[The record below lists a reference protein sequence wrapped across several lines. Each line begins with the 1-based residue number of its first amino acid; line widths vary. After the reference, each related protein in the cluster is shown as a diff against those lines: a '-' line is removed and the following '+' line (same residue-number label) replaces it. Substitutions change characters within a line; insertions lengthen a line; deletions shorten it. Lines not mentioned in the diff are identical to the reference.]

1 VNVPSWP
8 DLEAVF
14 LEVLARAPVERAA
27 FVAERCAGRPDL
39 QAEVEGLLR
48 AHEEAGGWE
57 VTLGAAVRLKPGLR
71 VGPYEV
77 VSELGAGGMGEVY
90 RARDTKLG
98 REVAL
103 KILPASFARDT
114 DRVRR
119 FEREARVLAA
129 LNHPNIATI
138 HGLEEADNV
147 LALVM
152 ELVEGETLAERIAQ
166 GTRHQL
172 QSPSHKGLPIDQA
185 LAIAT
190 QIAAALDAAHEKGIV
205 HRDLKPANIKI
216 TPAGTVKVLD
226 FGLAK
231 VASGDGAEAQAP
243 TLTMG
248 GTHEGVILG
257 TAAYMSPE
265 QASGNPVDRRSDLWS
280 FGVVLLEMLTGR
292 RVFDG
297 ETVSHVLAAVL
308 TKDPDWTALP
318 AKTPASI
325 RTLLRRCLE
334 KDRKRRMPDA
344 AAARLEIEDA
354 LGGTGATEAAVGHP
368 RLDEAV
374 ATARAPVRRVMRV
387 RVVLASAT
395 ALVVGLAL
403 AGGGVWLA
411 TRPAP
416 PQVVQTTI
424 ATTPATALTIT
435 AVDRDVAITPDGA
448 RLVYLGNGGRT
459 LFVRALDTLEPMAL
473 YTGVPRAPFI
483 SPDGEW
489 VGFMETGIL
498 KKVAITGGPAV
509 TIAPAQGSG
518 LRAAVWLPDDTVVFA
533 TNAAVTGLQQ
543 VAAGGGTVTVLTRPD
558 RAKGEA
564 YHLWPEP
571 LPGGRAVLFTI
582 VPTTGGT
589 DATQIAV
596 LDLATRT
603 QAVVLRGGSHAQYVA
618 SPSAS
623 SGQAGYLVYAA
634 GGTLRAVA
642 FDLATRTTQGT
653 PVPVVPE
660 VVVTGGVLGA
670 GIYAVVAA
678 DGTLAYVRGAG
689 GAGAPR
695 TLAWV
700 DRQGRET
707 AIAAPPRA
715 YLYPRLSPDGS
726 RLAVFAAD
734 QDNDLWLWDL
744 ARLTLTRLTFTPA
757 LDGHPVWASDGR
769 RLFFSS
775 ERAGARNLY
784 AQAADGTGTA
794 ERLTTSPNLQVATGV
809 TPDGTRLLFF
819 EISPQTSFDVLQ
831 VEVTGSHA
839 VTPLVQT
846 PAQERNGVVSPDGRW
861 LAYEANDSGRLDI
874 YVRPYP
880 DAASGRWQVSTGG
893 GVWPLWARDG
903 RELFYATGAGALMRV
918 GVERGASW
926 TATAPAMLLKDGSV
940 MTAGAFFGRNYDVA
954 PDGQRFVVPK
964 EASGPDAAPPQ
975 LVVVQ
980 HFDELLKRLVPAN

>member
-1 VNVPSWP
+1 MPSP
-8 DLEAVF
+8 
-14 LEVLARAPVERAA
+14 AR
-27 FVAERCAGRPDL
+27 L
-39 QAEVEGLLR
+39 
-48 AHEEAGGWE
+48 
-57 VTLGAAVRLKPGLR
+57 TPGIR

-77 VSELGAGGMGEVY
+77 VTELGAGGMGEVY

-98 REVAL
+98 RDVAL
-103 KILPASFARDT
+103 KILPASFALDT

-152 ELVEGETLAERIAQ
+152 ELVEGETLAERIAHV
-166 GTRHQL
+166 TRHK
-172 QSPSHKGLPIDQA
+172 SPSSSHKGLPIDQA
-185 LAIAT
+185 LAIAK
-190 QIAAALDAAHEKGIV
+190 QIADALDAAHEKGIV

-231 VASGDGAEAQAP
+231 VASGDGAEAQVP
-243 TLTMG
+243 TMTMG
-248 GTHEGVILG
+248 STHEGVILG

-265 QASGNPVDRRSDLWS
+265 QASGTPVDRRSDLWS

-297 ETVSHVLAAVL
+297 ETASHVLAAVL
-308 TKDPDWTALP
+308 TQDPDWTALP

-344 AAARLEIEDA
+344 AAARLEIEDV
-354 LGGTGATEAAVGHP
+354 LGGTGAIEAAVGHP

-374 ATARAPVRRVMRV
+374 ATGRAQVRRVMHV

-416 PQVVQTTI
+416 PRVVQTTI

-435 AVDRDVAITPDGA
+435 ATARDVAITPDGA
-448 RLVYLGNGGRT
+448 RLVYLGNTGRT

-473 YTGVPRAPFI
+473 YTGADLRAPFI
-483 SPDGEW
+483 SPDGQW
-489 VGFMETGIL
+489 VGFLETSIL

-509 TIAPAQGSG
+509 TIAPADASGSRG
-518 LRAAVWLPDDTVVFA
+518 AVWLPDDTVVFA
-533 TNAAVTGLQQ
+533 TNAAPGLQQ
-543 VAAGGGTVTVLTRPD
+543 VPAGGGAVTVLTRPD

-564 YHLWPEP
+564 DHVWPEA

-582 VPTTGGT
+582 LPTTGGVE
-589 DATQIAV
+589 AAQIAV
-596 LDLATRT
+596 LDLATQT
-603 QAVVLRGGSHAQYVA
+603 QTVVLRGGSHAQYVA
-618 SPSAS
+618 S
-623 SGQAGYLVYAA
+623 GYLVYAA

-642 FDLATRTTQGT
+642 FDPATRTTQGT

-660 VVVTGGVLGA
+660 VVVTRGALGA
-670 GIYAVVAA
+670 AIQAVVAA

-689 GAGAPR
+689 GAVAPR

-700 DRQGRET
+700 DRQGRDT

-715 YLYPRLSPDGS
+715 YVFPRLSPDGS
-726 RLAVFAAD
+726 RLAVVAAD

-744 ARLTLTRLTFTPA
+744 ARLTLTRLTFTPGR
-757 LDGHPVWASDGR
+757 DNHPFWASDSR
-769 RLFFSS
+769 RLFFTS
-775 ERAGARNLY
+775 ERDGALNLY
-784 AQAADGTGTA
+784 TQAADGTGTA
-794 ERLTTSPNLQVATGV
+794 ARLTTSPNPQGATGV

-819 EISPQTSFDVLQ
+819 EISPQTSSDVLQ

-846 PAQERNGVVSPDGRW
+846 PAQERHGVVSPDGRW
-861 LAYEANDSGRLDI
+861 LAYDANDSGAFEI

-880 DAASGRWQVSTGG
+880 DVASGRWLVSTGG
-893 GVWPLWARDG
+893 GGWPLWARDG
-903 RELFYATGAGALMRV
+903 RELFYVSPAGALMRV

-940 MTAGAFFGRNYDVA
+940 TTAVNFFGRNYDVA
-954 PDGQRFVVPK
+954 PDGQRFVVLK
-964 EASGPDAAPPQ
+964 AASGPDAAPPQ
-975 LVVVQ
+975 LIVVQ
-980 HFDELLKRLVPAN
+980 HFDELLKRLVPPN